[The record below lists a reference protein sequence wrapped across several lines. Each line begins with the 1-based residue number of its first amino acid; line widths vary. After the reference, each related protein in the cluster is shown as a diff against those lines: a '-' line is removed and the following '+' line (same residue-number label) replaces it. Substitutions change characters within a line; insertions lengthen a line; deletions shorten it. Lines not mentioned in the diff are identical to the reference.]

1 MSNLSN
7 SANDEINL
15 GEVFAALWAH
25 KILIVFLTFLSTF
38 IAGYHALTADKQF
51 TARSIFQIEESSNSG
66 FNINAE
72 LGALASLA
80 GFGNQSSTDTDS
92 LLERLAGR
100 EFILSLNKNSDLSN
114 DPFFNTYDPNYQD
127 PLWKSIIKKL
137 VNWQKTT
144 RDPTAIIEKNILKN
158 FLENVIIEETDT
170 SAISISVTHS
180 DPEKASYYA
189 NKFMDEIRKLVQ
201 KENTASQELRLSYL
215 SETLADA
222 LQDMENAQQNLKD
235 YALKN
240 SALAQENFISDSL
253 KLDNIRMERR
263 KVGEI
268 ASVLS
273 ILDELTKSGNL
284 NLESYQELRSDH
296 PLVDDL
302 EFRRILGMSE
312 TISAWTWPKN
322 ETIEAVSATL
332 RDRIKRLDIDIQII
346 EENAKIYATS
356 AEDLAKFT
364 RDAKIA
370 EATYTSY

>member
-189 NKFMDEIRKLVQ
+189 NKFMDEILETCSKRKYCFTRIAVIISIRDISRCITRYGERSA
-201 KENTASQELRLSYL
+201 KPR
-215 SETLADA
+215 
-222 LQDMENAQQNLKD
+222 D

-302 EFRRILGMSE
+302 EFRRILG
-312 TISAWTWPKN
+312 IVKRSA
-322 ETIEAVSATL
+322 L
-332 RDRIKRLDIDIQII
+332 GLG
-346 EENAKIYATS
+346 
-356 AEDLAKFT
+356 
-364 RDAKIA
+364 
-370 EATYTSY
+370 

>member
-25 KILIVFLTFLSTF
+25 KILIVFLTFLSTL

-51 TARSIFQIEESSNSG
+51 TARSIFQIEEPSNSG
-66 FNINAE
+66 FNISSE
-72 LGALASLA
+72 LGAIASLA
-80 GFGNQSSTDTDS
+80 GFGSQGSTDTDS

-100 EFILSLNKNSDLSN
+100 EFILSLNKNSELSN

-144 RDPTAIIEKNILKN
+144 RDPNAIIEKNILKN

-180 DPEKASYYA
+180 DPEKASFYA
-189 NKFMDEIRKLVQ
+189 NYFMDEIRKLVQ

-222 LQDMENAQQNLKD
+222 LQDMENAQQNLKN

-240 SALAQENFISDSL
+240 LHF
-253 KLDNIRMERR
+253 
-263 KVGEI
+263 
-268 ASVLS
+268 
-273 ILDELTKSGNL
+273 
-284 NLESYQELRSDH
+284 
-296 PLVDDL
+296 
-302 EFRRILGMSE
+302 
-312 TISAWTWPKN
+312 
-322 ETIEAVSATL
+322 
-332 RDRIKRLDIDIQII
+332 
-346 EENAKIYATS
+346 
-356 AEDLAKFT
+356 
-364 RDAKIA
+364 
-370 EATYTSY
+370 